1 MAEERT
7 FIPPF
12 LGSVMTLL
20 FIFSTVY
27 TLAFY
32 YYQGTSTG
40 LNSGGLE
47 LSGKKANELS
57 LVGVLEGVLSFISW
71 ISPFALVRG
80 LVLAIS
86 PSDLFQVLD
95 MLILRPV
102 SWIISLITANY
113 LISKIPTISGET

>member
-20 FIFSTVY
+20 FLFSTIY

-32 YYQGTSTG
+32 YYQGTTSG
-40 LNSGGLE
+40 LNYGGIGV
-47 LSGKKANELS
+47 SGKNASELG
-57 LVGVLEGVLSFISW
+57 LIGVLDGVLSFISW

-80 LVLAIS
+80 LVSAIS
-86 PSDLFQVLD
+86 PPDLFQVLD
-95 MLILRPV
+95 LLILRPV
-102 SWIISLITANY
+102 SWIVSLITANY

>member
-20 FIFSTVY
+20 FLFSTMY

-32 YYQGTSTG
+32 YYQGTTSG
-40 LNSGGLE
+40 LNHGGIGV
-47 LSGKKANELS
+47 SVKKANELS
-57 LVGVLEGVLSFISW
+57 LVGVLEGVISFISW

-80 LVLAIS
+80 LVLVIS
-86 PSDLFQVLD
+86 PPDLFQVLD
-95 MLILRPV
+95 LLILRPV
-102 SWIISLITANY
+102 SWIASLITANY
-113 LISKIPTISGET
+113 VISKIPTISGET